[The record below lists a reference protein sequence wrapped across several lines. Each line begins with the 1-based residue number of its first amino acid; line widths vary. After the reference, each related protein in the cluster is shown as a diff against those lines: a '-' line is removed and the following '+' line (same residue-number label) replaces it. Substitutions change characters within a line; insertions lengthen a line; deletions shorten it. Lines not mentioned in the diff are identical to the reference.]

1 MKSLSEILRHARGL
15 IRTPSSPVLSFHVR
29 YSHTITAR
37 PLYIAASTEKDPYQ
51 YQVGFGNRFVSEA
64 LPRVLPVAQ
73 NSPQRVKYG
82 LYVEAVMAHRG
93 FTPLAANADVRPLLE
108 AEFSL
113 TNPHVQV
120 SPTQLAW
127 HPFAIPH
134 EGSGIDFPRGLKT
147 LCGAGSPVLREGL
160 AIHIYAADKS
170 MENEAFCNNDGHML
184 ILPQQ
189 GRLDI
194 QTEFGRMMIRPGELV
209 VIQRGMKFKVELP
222 DGPVRGYIQEIFGSQ
237 FDLPEL
243 GPLGTHGLANTRD
256 FESPVASFDVDQSPW
271 ESTFRLGGR
280 LYSCKQDH
288 TPFDVVA
295 WHGNY
300 VPYKYAL
307 EKFVNVGSIS
317 KDHIDPSIFC
327 VLTAKSKIPHHSLV
341 DLLIFSPRWDVSNH
355 TFRPPFYHR
364 NSATEFMGLLYGVY
378 GGRSDGFQPGGASYE
393 TGFCPH
399 GVSYE
404 EFNRASEADLK
415 PMRVHEGTIAFMFES
430 SLMLPLTDYAI
441 KRSGVLHGESRSH
454 WFERHRAAADMLTF
468 QSMNRRCGMALGA
481 QFMDHLGEIN
491 AELRKTGVQGIKAKK
506 T

>member
-1 MKSLSEILRHARGL
+1 MKNLSWILRRHARGL

-29 YSHTITAR
+29 YSHTVTAR
-37 PLYIAASTEKDPYQ
+37 SSYIAASTEKDPYQ

-73 NSPQRVKYG
+73 NTPQRVNMGYTLKG
-82 LYVEAVMAHRG
+82 LMTGTSFVAPRSESKTAWLYRIRPSVAHRG
-93 FTPLAANADVRPLLE
+93 FTPLAANADPK
-108 AEFSL
+108 FSL

-194 QTEFGRMMIRPGELV
+194 QTEFGRMMDSAR
-209 VIQRGMKFKVELP
+209 RASH
-222 DGPVRGYIQEIFGSQ
+222 IQEIFGSQ

-271 ESTFRLGGR
+271 KSTFRLGGR
-280 LYSCKQDH
+280 LFSCKQDH

-327 VLTAKSKIPHHSLV
+327 VLTAKSKIPHHPLM
-341 DLLIFSPRWDVSNH
+341 DLMIFSPRWDVSNH

-404 EFNRASEADLK
+404 EFKRASEADLK

-441 KRSGVLHGESRSH
+441 KRSGVLHEHEPQMWDG
-454 WFERHRAAADMLTF
+454 
-468 QSMNRRCGMALGA
+468 LGA

-491 AELRKTGVQGIKAKK
+491 AELRKTGVQEIKAKK

>member
-1 MKSLSEILRHARGL
+1 M
-15 IRTPSSPVLSFHVR
+15 
-29 YSHTITAR
+29 
-37 PLYIAASTEKDPYQ
+37 DPYQ
-51 YQVGFGNRFVSEA
+51 YQIGFGNRFASEA
-64 LPRVLPVAQ
+64 VWALFRTHLISATTSQANDGHRRPGALPDAQ
-73 NSPQRVKYG
+73 NSPQKVRYG
-82 LYVEAVMAHRG
+82 LYAEAMTGTSFVAPRVENKTAWLYRIRPSVAHQG
-93 FTPLAANADVRPLLE
+93 FTPLDPNPD

-113 TNPHVQV
+113 INPRVHV

-134 EGSGIDFPRGLKT
+134 EDSGVDFVRGLKT

-184 ILPQQ
+184 VLPQQ

-194 QTEFGRMMIRPGELV
+194 QTEFGRMMVRPGELFV
-209 VIQRGMKFKVELP
+209 VQRGIRFKVGLP
-222 DGPVRGYIQEIFGSQ
+222 DGPVRGYIQESFGSQ
-237 FDLPEL
+237 FELPEL
-243 GPLGTHGLANTRD
+243 GPLGSHGLANPRD

-271 ESTFRLGGR
+271 EIIYKLGGR
-280 LYSCKQDH
+280 LFSCKQRH
-288 TPFDVVA
+288 TPFDVIA

-307 EKFVNVGSIS
+307 EKFVNIGSIS

-327 VLTAKSKIPHHSLV
+327 VLTAKSKTPHHPLV
-341 DLLIFSPRWDVSNH
+341 DFLIFSPRWDVSNH

-364 NSATEFMGLLYGVY
+364 NSSTEFMGLLYGEY

-404 EFNRASEADLK
+404 EFKAATEADLK
-415 PMRVHEGTIAFMFES
+415 PRRVHEGTIAFMFES
-430 SLMLPLTDYAI
+430 SLMLPLTDYAT
-441 KRSGVLHGESRSH
+441 KRSGVLHEHDPRMWDGLR
-454 WFERHRAAADMLTF
+454 
-468 QSMNRRCGMALGA
+468 A
-481 QFMDHLGEIN
+481 QFPDHLDEVN
-491 AELRKTGVQGIKAKK
+491 AELRKVGILDVKMNTAEARER
-506 T
+506 